1 MRVLISVDI
10 EGVAGVSRPEQTQA
24 GALDYDTARRL
35 MTEEANAAIRG
46 AFAAGATDVVAA
58 DAHGSFGNLLPDR
71 LDPRARLAHG
81 KPRPHG
87 MVQGIDETIEAV
99 MLVGYH
105 AMAGAH
111 GVLSHTIRGTAFHR
125 IWLNGRPVGEAMLYG
140 LFVGEHGAKVVMASG
155 DDAFAAETRE
165 WLPHARFA
173 VVKQAVGHR
182 AAVSLS
188 PEKARALIEA
198 EAKAGLAGIGKAR
211 VLRIDPPLTCRVE
224 AKSLVLADLFAVLP
238 GARRPEPL
246 AVEFTA
252 ACVGDVLGV
261 LQLFSAASA
270 SI

>member
-24 GALDYDTARRL
+24 GAIDYDTARRL

-46 AFAAGATDVVAA
+46 AFAAGATDVIAA
-58 DAHGSFGNLLPDR
+58 DAHGSFGNLLPGL
-71 LDPRARLAHG
+71 LDPRTRLAHG

-87 MVQGIDETIEAV
+87 MMQGIDASIGAA

-105 AMAGAH
+105 AMAGAR

-125 IWLNGRPVGEAMLYG
+125 VWINDRPVGEAMLYG
-140 LFVGEHGAKVVMASG
+140 LLIGEMGVPIVMASG
-155 DDAFAAETRE
+155 DDAFAAETRA

-173 VVKQAVGHR
+173 VVKEAIGHR
-182 AAVSLS
+182 AAISLS
-188 PEKARALIEA
+188 PEKARALIES
-198 EAKAGLAGIGKAR
+198 EAKAGLGSVSMAEP
-211 VLRIDPPLTCRVE
+211 LRLDPPLACRVE

-238 GARRPEPL
+238 GARRPDPL
-246 AVEFTA
+246 IVEFTA
-252 ACVGDVLGV
+252 GSAADVLGV

>member
-24 GALDYDTARRL
+24 GALDYESARCL

-46 AFAAGATDVVAA
+46 AFGAGASEVLAA
-58 DAHGSFGNLLPDR
+58 DAHGSFGNLLPDL

-87 MVQGIDETIEAV
+87 MVQGIDDAIDAV

-125 IWLNGRPVGEAMLYG
+125 VWLNERPVGEAMLYG
-140 LFVGEHGAKVVMASG
+140 LFVGEHGAPVVMASG
-155 DDAFAAETRE
+155 DDAFAQETRV

-173 VVKQAVGHR
+173 VVKQAIGHR

-188 PEKARALIEA
+188 PAKARSLIEA
-198 EAKAGLAGIGKAR
+198 QAKAGLENAGQAKP
-211 VLRIDPPLTCRVE
+211 LRMDAPLTCRVE

-238 GARRPEPL
+238 GARRPDPL
-246 AVEFTA
+246 MIEFSA
-252 ACVGDVLGV
+252 ASAGEVLGV
-261 LQLFSAASA
+261 LQLFSAAAA

>member
-24 GALDYDTARRL
+24 GALDYDSARRL
-35 MTEEANAAIRG
+35 MTEEANAAMRG
-46 AFAAGATDVVAA
+46 AFSGGATEVNAA
-58 DAHGSFGNLLPDR
+58 DAHGSFGNLLPEL

-87 MVQGIDETIEAV
+87 MVQGIDERIDAV

-111 GVLSHTIRGTAFHR
+111 GILSHTIRGTAFHR

-140 LFVGEHGAKVVMASG
+140 LIVGEHGAPVVMATG
-155 DDAFAAETRE
+155 DDAFAAETRP
-165 WLPHARFA
+165 WLPQTRFA
-173 VVKQAVGHR
+173 VVKQAIGHR
-182 AAVSLS
+182 AAISLS
-188 PEKARALIEA
+188 PANARALIEA
-198 EAKAGLAGIGKAR
+198 EAKSAVGNAANIEP
-211 VLRIDPPLTCRVE
+211 LRIEGPLTCRVE

-246 AVEFTA
+246 IVEFSA
-252 ACVGDVLGV
+252 ASAGAVLGV

>member
-1 MRVLISVDI
+1 MKVLLSVDI

-46 AFAAGATDVVAA
+46 AFAAGATDVLAA
-58 DAHGSFGNLLPDR
+58 DAHGGFGNLIPDL

-87 MVQGIDETIEAV
+87 MVQGVDDSCDAA

-125 IWLNGRPVGEAMLYG
+125 VWLNGRPVGEAMLYG
-140 LFVGEHGAKVVMASG
+140 LFVGESGVPVVMASG
-155 DDAFAAETRE
+155 DDAFARETRQ
-165 WLPHARFA
+165 WLPHAHFA
-173 VVKQAVGHR
+173 VVKQAIGHR
-182 AAVSLS
+182 AAISIS
-188 PEKARALIEA
+188 PQQARALIEA
-198 EAKAGLAGIGKAR
+198 EAKAGLANLAQAKPLTMDA
-211 VLRIDPPLTCRVE
+211 PLTCRVE

-238 GARRPEPL
+238 GARRPDPL
-246 AVEFTA
+246 MVEFTA
-252 ACVGDVLGV
+252 ASAGDVLGV
-261 LQLFSAASA
+261 LQLFSAAAA